1 MLLNSSQKAMSTWRL
16 NKDGESNPLAG
27 SLWQVFKL
35 ALANLNTE

>member
-16 NKDGESNPLAG
+16 NKDGESNPLRVFG
-27 SLWQVFKL
+27 QVFKL